1 MMLGALAATLRRA
14 QAVRSLTA
22 ANAAVTVGTA
32 ARPAAVS
39 FACVNAVWTPLAI
52 PARFASKKAGG
63 SSKNGRDSIGKRL
76 GVKLY
81 GGQFCRAG
89 QIIVRQRGTKFHP
102 GPNVSM
108 GKDHTLHALVDG
120 HVMFTKHQVAKKAH
134 KREMMKPKVAQVKT
148 IKVAYVRPLEVQAYV
163 QPAWQRKAGKA

>member
-1 MMLGALAATLRRA
+1 MLGAVAAALRRA
-14 QAVRSLTA
+14 QAARHLTA
-22 ANAAVTVGTA
+22 ANAAVTVGIA
-32 ARPAAVS
+32 ARPAVAGG
-39 FACVNAVWTPLAI
+39 ACVGAVWTPWTI

-81 GGQFCRAG
+81 GGEFCRAG

-120 HVMFTKHQVAKKAH
+120 QVMFTKHQVGKKAH
-134 KREMMKPKVAQVKT
+134 KRAMMQPKVAQVKT
-148 IKVAYVRPLEVQAYV
+148 IKVAYVRPLEAQAYV
-163 QPAWQRKAGKA
+163 QPAWQRKADRS

>member
-1 MMLGALAATLRRA
+1 MLGAVYGALRRA
-14 QAVRSLTA
+14 QAARRLTRPDA
-22 ANAAVTVGTA
+22 AAAAWPGLGGWLRVEA
-32 ARPAAVS
+32 
-39 FACVNAVWTPLAI
+39 LAGPN
-52 PARFASKKAGG
+52 PARLASKKAGG
-63 SSKNGRDSIGKRL
+63 CSNHGRDSIGKRL
-76 GVKLY
+76 GVKLF

-134 KREMMKPKVAQVKT
+134 KRATMKPKVVQVKT
-148 IKVAYVRPLEVQAYV
+148 VKIAYVRPLEESV
-163 QPAWQRKAGKA
+163 QPGGWLRKAGRS

>member
-1 MMLGALAATLRRA
+1 MLGAVAAALRRA
-14 QAVRSLTA
+14 QMARCLTG
-22 ANAAVTVGTA
+22 ANAAATFGKA
-32 ARPAAVS
+32 ARPVIASRPCLTAL
-39 FACVNAVWTPLAI
+39 WTPVAI

-63 SSKNGRDSIGKRL
+63 SSKNGRDSVGKRL

-89 QIIVRQRGTKFHP
+89 QIIVRQRGTKIHP

-134 KREMMKPKVAQVKT
+134 KRATMKPKVAQVKT
-148 IKVAYVRPLEVQAYV
+148 VKVAYVRPLEVQPYI
-163 QPAWQRKAGKA
+163 QPAWQRKADGS

>member
-1 MMLGALAATLRRA
+1 MLAVVNATLSRA
-14 QAVRSLTA
+14 QAARRLMGANTA
-22 ANAAVTVGTA
+22 IAVGTV
-32 ARPAAVS
+32 ARPTVTSWACFTAVQ
-39 FACVNAVWTPLAI
+39 TPFVV

-76 GVKLY
+76 GIKLY

-89 QIIVRQRGTKFHP
+89 QIIVRQRGTKCHP

-134 KREMMKPKVAQVKT
+134 KRATMKPKVAQVKT
-148 IKVAYVRPLEVQAYV
+148 MKVAYVRPLDAQAYV
-163 QPAWQRKAGKA
+163 QPAWQRKTGRS